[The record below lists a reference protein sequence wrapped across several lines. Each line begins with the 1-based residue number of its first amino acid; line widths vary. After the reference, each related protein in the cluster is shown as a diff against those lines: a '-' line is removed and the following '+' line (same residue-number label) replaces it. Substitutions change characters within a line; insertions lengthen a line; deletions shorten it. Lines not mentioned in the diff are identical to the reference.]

1 MGTTPTDEAEYVERY
16 PERIS
21 SLAEKLRSTATPTNA
36 SGSEGRQPQ
45 QRGTTMA
52 TGARGGNKPA
62 ETESDLDKVCL
73 GVAGLAK
80 ETLHGAIL
88 QEASEILFC
97 EESI

>member
-1 MGTTPTDEAEYVERY
+1 
-16 PERIS
+16 
-21 SLAEKLRSTATPTNA
+21 
-36 SGSEGRQPQ
+36 
-45 QRGTTMA
+45 MA

-88 QEASEILFC
+88 QEAREILFC